1 MNRRGD
7 IEMKRY
13 IVFLMSLVIVLA
25 SIMTA
30 ISADSNS
37 SAATSDIQQLEQL
50 ESLGVFS
57 RNSVG
62 DLGAERPVTR
72 EEFAKVIL
80 YISGQESKAATYKN
94 NSLFKD
100 VKRDRWSNGYIG
112 AVNALGYLKSMP
124 DGLFHPTDAV
134 TYSQAA
140 VVLGKLL
147 GYTDND
153 LSGNWP
159 YSYLT
164 LMENLDIFEGN
175 RYKASDIVSR
185 KQMAVM
191 LQRLLQSEIKGDSKL
206 YVETTGVF
214 KNIIVFENGTIRKD
228 LDSKRVLTDTGV
240 YYLKDGVAV
249 PDAGKK
255 YVAKIEK
262 GAITKLAMCEME
274 YTNVSV
280 KIFSSGV
287 VIQNEGNQT
296 TLPQNVQYY
305 YNGEKVDFS
314 TVSAAVNTNSSIVI
328 GYKAGEAQL
337 SVLLDPVYSEP
348 LVATSQ
354 MLGHYLE
361 QLCGN
366 KPITRG
372 GKSITSAMLEVNN
385 VIYEATDIWGKN
397 GYIEVYNNEMSGEI
411 TAVLPNKLSPE
422 TISID
427 NQSYQL
433 SSYFPK
439 YKVNLSGNIEVDSR
453 ATILLGIDGKAVDII
468 LNGTGINENYV
479 LVLDAYK
486 EESVDIQ
493 DFGDITYFVTL
504 LHTDGSEKTYVTLE
518 DKSSLKGGLGKYS
531 ILSQG
536 TEYDTILL
544 SSVESTSDSNLVF
557 GVNKDERMLDS
568 SFAADNIVI
577 FNQINNIYGRKN
589 DASVL
594 RWSDLPN
601 GKLEMGKVRYVHRT
615 GDFGD
620 IDVLFVDNVRDEQ
633 YAYGIVTGIVKTTS
647 SGSSVVQTI
656 RVMINGKEYTYTS
669 TAMGINSGS
678 VVKTRISEDKIL
690 TVEKKLIPYT
700 TISSIDAIDSSRIR
714 FNGRTYSYHKDLAV
728 YELGNGS
735 VWDAVGIS
743 KLAKGALNNQ
753 VEIYLDKNIEFG
765 GKVVMMIIK

>member
-1 MNRRGD
+1 
-7 IEMKRY
+7 MKRY

-30 ISADSNS
+30 ISADSNG
-37 SAATSDIQQLEQL
+37 SAAASDLQQLEQL

-57 RNSVG
+57 RNSAG

-112 AVNALGYLKSMP
+112 AVNAFGYLKSMP

-159 YSYLT
+159 YNYLT
-164 LMENLDIFEGN
+164 LMENLDIFEGIP
-175 RYKASDIVSR
+175 YKASDSVSR

-255 YVAKIEK
+255 YIARIEK

-287 VIQNEGNQT
+287 VIQNGGNQT

-314 TVSAAVNTNSSIVI
+314 TVAAAVNTNSSIVI
-328 GYKAGEAQL
+328 GYKAGEAQFA
-337 SVLLDPVYSEP
+337 VLLDPVYSEP

-361 QLCGN
+361 QLYGN

-493 DFGDITYFVTL
+493 DFGDITCFVTL

-518 DKSSLKGGLGKYS
+518 DKSLLKGGLGKYS
-531 ILSQG
+531 ILSDG
-536 TEYDTILL
+536 TKYDTILL

-568 SFAADNIVI
+568 SYAADNIVI

-633 YAYGIVTGIVKTTS
+633 YAYGIVNGIVKTTS
-647 SGSSVVQTI
+647 SGASVIQTI
-656 RVMINGKEYTYTS
+656 SIMINGKEYTYTS

-690 TVEKKLIPYT
+690 TVEKQLIPYA

-714 FNGRTYSYHKDLAV
+714 LNGRTYSYHKDLAV

-753 VEIYLDKNIEFG
+753 VEIYLDKSIEFG